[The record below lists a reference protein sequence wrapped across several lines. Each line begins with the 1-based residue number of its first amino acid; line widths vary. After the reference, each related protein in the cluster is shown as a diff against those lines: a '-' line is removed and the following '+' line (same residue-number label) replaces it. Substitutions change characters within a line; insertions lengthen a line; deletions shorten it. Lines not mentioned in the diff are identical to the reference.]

1 MYGPMVLPHTCFLL
15 SFIHN
20 KVETKRHIH
29 TENNNTG
36 TSNFITISSKALY
49 YNG

>member
-1 MYGPMVLPHTCFLL
+1 MVLPHTCFLL

-29 TENNNTG
+29 RENNNDSG
-36 TSNFITISSKALY
+36 TSNFIAISFKALY